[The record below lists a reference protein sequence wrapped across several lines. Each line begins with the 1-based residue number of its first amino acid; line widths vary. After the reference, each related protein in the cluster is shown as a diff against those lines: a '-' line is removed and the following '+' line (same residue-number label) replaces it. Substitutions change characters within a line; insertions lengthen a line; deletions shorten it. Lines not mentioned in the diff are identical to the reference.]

1 MINTVESLRGLYVA
15 LGGNI
20 ADVANL
26 NTIPELLTEI
36 SSVAQAAATE
46 LPAVKPAD
54 NGKVLTVVNSKWA
67 KADVPTA
74 ASDKLGCVK
83 VGSGL
88 AIADGVL
95 SASGGLPAV
104 TAADKNKYLVVNNNG
119 EWVKSSYASKQRMFS
134 VSGTTAGGNVSVEIG
149 QDITW
154 TQLYNECS
162 NGYSS
167 LIARCSVPIN
177 QYVSGTIDLYPVA
190 WYTKVSASDVIVFH
204 GYYEYQPDMSSQDT
218 VWKEIYVIVRK
229 TGSTSTD
236 CSGEVYIND
245 FTFTPST

>member
-20 ADVANL
+20 TEVANL

-36 SSVAQAAATE
+36 STVAQAAATE

-67 KADVPTA
+67 KADLPTA

-95 SASGGLPAV
+95 SASGGLPAA
-104 TAADKNKYLVVNNNG
+104 TAADSGKALEVDSNGDWIKSAYSKKQVVFTVTG
-119 EWVKSSYASKQRMFS
+119 LTSES
-134 VSGTTAGGNVSVEIG
+134 NVSVSLPSGLSESDAFQMLNAGNSVVANCSLPGFMAGVPQVVKLNYSGTWKNVQNNSVYLFHDVYFYEDPTQGNARTWKEAIVL
-149 QDITW
+149 ITR
-154 TQLYNECS
+154 
-162 NGYSS
+162 GSS
-167 LIARCSVPIN
+167 L
-177 QYVSGTIDLYPVA
+177 
-190 WYTKVSASDVIVFH
+190 
-204 GYYEYQPDMSSQDT
+204 
-218 VWKEIYVIVRK
+218 
-229 TGSTSTD
+229 
-236 CSGEVYIND
+236 SGEVYVKDYTNPAG
-245 FTFTPST
+245 T